1 MVDDAAKVA
10 AKLVE
15 LDQAK
20 QQAGLAHVAEKM
32 QAELKAKIA
41 KFDAVFDSLKA

>member
-1 MVDDAAKVA
+1 VVDDAAKVA

-15 LDQAK
+15 LDQAR
-20 QQAGLAHVAEKM
+20 QQAGLAQVVAEKM
-32 QAELKAKIA
+32 QAEAKIA